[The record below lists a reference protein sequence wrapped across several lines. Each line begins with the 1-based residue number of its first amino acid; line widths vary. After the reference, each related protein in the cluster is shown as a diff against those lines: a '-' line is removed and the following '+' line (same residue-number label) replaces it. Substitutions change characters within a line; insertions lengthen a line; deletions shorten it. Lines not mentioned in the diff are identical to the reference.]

1 MKTSPLR
8 GDTVPEAARASW
20 IRWGIGLSLVLPVIV
35 AGVFLATS
43 LMRVPLSTRH
53 DVSPLL
59 AVAIM
64 SVFAIAVGVAP
75 AWLLIARALRDAG
88 PRSLLLGLAIEAA
101 SCVLCLVI
109 AGIQNAANPREGGG
123 GMAFVALGS
132 AFGLTT
138 VVFIPLALAAIARA
152 RLARAACRQPHT

>member
-1 MKTSPLR
+1 MLE
-8 GDTVPEAARASW
+8 TVRAGW

-43 LMRVPLSTRH
+43 LMRMPLSSRH
-53 DVSPLL
+53 GMSPML
-59 AVAIM
+59 AFAIM
-64 SVFAIAVGVAP
+64 SVFAVTVGVVP
-75 AWLLIARALRDAG
+75 AWLLITRALRDAG
-88 PRSLLLGLAIEAA
+88 LRSLLLGIAIEAV
-101 SCVLCLVI
+101 SYLLCFVI

-138 VVFIPLALAAIARA
+138 VVFIPLAIAAWVRA
-152 RLARAACRQPHT
+152 RLFRAGGR